1 MSKIKEEQLNTI
13 RKQQTE
19 LQKVINDIGVLE
31 AQKHGLLHKFGIIN
45 QEVEELKGELESQY
59 GAVNINIE
67 DGTYTVIETP
77 ETEEPVVE
85 EPVLEEGVGN
95 PL

>member
-1 MSKIKEEQLNTI
+1 MSKITEEQLSTI
-13 RKQQTE
+13 QNQQQE
-19 LQKVINDIGVLE
+19 LNAILHEVGVIE
-31 AQKHGLLHKFGIIN
+31 AQKHGLLHKFGTIN
-45 QEVEELKGELESQY
+45 QEVEELKVELESQY

-77 ETEEPVVE
+77 DTEESVVE